1 MGSIRP
7 LITITI
13 LGAVGVY
20 LYTKINEGPVPN
32 ARLTNA
38 VNQPP
43 DGVPPL
49 AATKGASLSTDSN
62 APAWPSSAPTVTP
75 APTTI
80 PVARTDPPAN
90 KSTANNSGA
99 ATPNTAKTSATVP
112 TIPDLPEL
120 PPLPNATSALKENPA
135 PI

>member
-38 VNQPP
+38 ASQSP

-49 AATKGASLSTDSN
+49 AATKGASLSTDNN
-62 APAWPSSAPTVTP
+62 APAWPSAVPAVTP
-75 APTTI
+75 PPTTI
-80 PVARTDPPAN
+80 PVASTNPAAN
-90 KSTANNSGA
+90 KSTGNNSGA
-99 ATPNTAKTSATVP
+99 ATSSAAKT
-112 TIPDLPEL
+112 
-120 PPLPNATSALKENPA
+120 
-135 PI
+135 